1 MTDEPNTPE
10 SAPKAMVAA
19 TVTVVIVLPSLVGAI
34 IGAVI
39 GYPVNDGSRAR
50 SRQTCSQ
57 GWPASSSGPLRI
69 G

>member
-10 SAPKAMVAA
+10 SAPKSMVAA
-19 TVTVVIVLPSLVGAI
+19 TVTVVIVLPSLVGAM

-39 GYPVNDGSRAR
+39 GYPVNGSRAR

>member
-1 MTDEPNTPE
+1 
-10 SAPKAMVAA
+10 MVAA